1 MLSCSEVP
9 NASNTKVTLSSLMQA
24 DTAATAGAT
33 GTASDNDN
41 DGATGGGITTGRE
54 LATVAD

>member
-1 MLSCSEVP
+1 MDLDEVP
-9 NASNTKVTLSSLMQA
+9 NAAGTKVTLSSLMQA

-41 DGATGGGITTGRE
+41 DGAAGGGITTGRE